1 MRFYFDFLSHNEEI
15 SDHEGVELSDW
26 LTAHGHAVQIVKQ
39 TAPYLPEGSDW
50 RGLRIQVR
58 DECRRHVLSV
68 LFPAAL
74 RYAALLTQ
82 PSSQTNYLPVKF
94 GRRSGPGC
102 PMSLG
107 A

>member
-1 MRFYFDFLSHNEEI
+1 MRFFFDFLSHNEEI
-15 SDHEGVELSDW
+15 RDYEGVELSDW

-39 TAPYLPEGSDW
+39 TARVLPC
-50 RGLRIQVR
+50 RVGLARIANTGE
-58 DECRRHVLSV
+58 ECRRHVLSV

-82 PSSQTNYLPVKF
+82 PSLQTNYLPVKF
-94 GRRSGPGC
+94 GKRSGPGC

>member
-15 SDHEGVELSDW
+15 RDYEGVELSDW
-26 LTAHGHAVQIVKQ
+26 LTAHGHAVQIVKR
-39 TAPYLPEGSDW
+39 PPLPSG
-50 RGLRIQVR
+50 GLGLARIANTGE
-58 DECRRHVLSV
+58 ECRRHVLSV

-82 PSSQTNYLPVKF
+82 PSLQTNYLPVKF
-94 GRRSGPGC
+94 GKRSGPGC